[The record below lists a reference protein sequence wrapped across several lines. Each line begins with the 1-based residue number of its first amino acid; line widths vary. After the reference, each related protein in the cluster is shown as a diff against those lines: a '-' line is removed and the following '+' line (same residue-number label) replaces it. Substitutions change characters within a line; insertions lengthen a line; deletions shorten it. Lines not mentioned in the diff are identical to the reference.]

1 MNSNA
6 EKYLKY
12 KMKYLLLQKDSS
24 IKVDESSKSI
34 LSQEG
39 GTNLLYP
46 STSDEIIKVYNNK
59 DNSILDNVECDKYA
73 PSIIC
78 TY

>member
-1 MNSNA
+1 
-6 EKYLKY
+6 
-12 KMKYLLLQKDSS
+12 MKYLLLQKDSS
-24 IKVDESSKSI
+24 IKVDESSKCI

-39 GTNLLYP
+39 KTNLLDP

-59 DNSILDNVECDKYA
+59 DNSILDSVECYKYD